1 MEGATGSALI
11 HLRVTFTPTADET
24 IPPFHFARQR
34 SFSALT
40 FVLLSA
46 CHDDAGPAA
55 PRLTDPQPSLA
66 LAGHGALRDDGID
79 LRDTYFAVNVTT
91 TRTVEG
97 DAASNDLPAIAVESE
112 YAANESA
119 YLEAGYGADGVLRF
133 NVYSDGAADSRLP
146 APPPVVR
153 SVGNDVSIYDEWGT
167 VVEAYHFDT
176 FLEGTGLP
184 GGDLALGS
192 PYGTLYNPLGQRS
205 GGAAGSANPRRSPT
219 WTPKGR
225 RYGMSGRTC
234 CRSPRPRTAR
244 SARRLR
250 R

>member
-1 MEGATGSALI
+1 MESATGSVLI

-112 YAANESA
+112 YAA
-119 YLEAGYGADGVLRF
+119 
-133 NVYSDGAADSRLP
+133 
-146 APPPVVR
+146 
-153 SVGNDVSIYDEWGT
+153 
-167 VVEAYHFDT
+167 
-176 FLEGTGLP
+176 
-184 GGDLALGS
+184 
-192 PYGTLYNPLGQRS
+192 
-205 GGAAGSANPRRSPT
+205 
-219 WTPKGR
+219 
-225 RYGMSGRTC
+225 
-234 CRSPRPRTAR
+234 RTAR
-244 SARRLR
+244 AASWPAGWASGGRTWCRAWSRSARLTRAR
-250 R
+250 SSPAGQPR